1 MAFQHFLT
9 LFEFSLFFSLVFKVH
24 SLKTCGDMLLGMMCL
39 GDDFSHELNQE
50 QHAVVANQFL
60 TLGIKLFVA
69 TRHEFLQL
77 STINYTGSEILNFNA
92 NVDITENKEHTLQFI
107 CQNAR
112 ETIDTS
118 LIITELSMVSRK
130 EEPIYGL
137 SFVVEQ
143 LWTSPLLTETSEHQV
158 LCPSLQVENLLLQYE
173 LVIFQ
178 RCIEVA
184 NSCTSY
190 VLAFEKKISSRIERV
205 CISILNRV

>member
-1 MAFQHFLT
+1 MAFRHFLT
-9 LFEFSLFFSLVFKVH
+9 LFEFLLFFSLVFKVH
-24 SLKTCGDMLLGMMCL
+24 SLKTCGDMLLRMMCL

-77 STINYTGSEILNFNA
+77 STINHTGSEAPKNFNA
-92 NVDITENKEHTLQFI
+92 NVDIIENKERTLQFI

-112 ETIDTS
+112 ENIDTS
-118 LIITELSMVSRK
+118 LIITELSMVCRK
-130 EEPIYGL
+130 DEPIYGL
-137 SFVVEQ
+137 SLVMEQ
-143 LWTSPLLTETSEHQV
+143 LWTLPLLTETSEHQV
-158 LCPSLQVENLLLQYE
+158 LCPPLQVENLLEYE

-178 RCIEVA
+178 RCMELA

-190 VLAFEKKISSRIERV
+190 VLAFERKISSRIERV